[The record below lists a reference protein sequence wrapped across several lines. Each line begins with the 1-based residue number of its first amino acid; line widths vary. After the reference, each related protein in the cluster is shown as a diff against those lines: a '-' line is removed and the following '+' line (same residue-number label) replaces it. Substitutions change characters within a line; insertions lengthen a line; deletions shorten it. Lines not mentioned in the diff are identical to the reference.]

1 MQQILIRNASR
12 VFFSEGFKRICA
24 QLNRLDPSDTP
35 LEDAQHQQSR
45 IFIHNALSLFAFAD
59 LNPYEFISV
68 PQRINGEWQLVDY
81 KVVPIELT
89 PTSGIEKLFIWE
101 ADRVFAHGLEP
112 IACDQAEPHLFLQ
125 ELHYR

>member
-1 MQQILIRNASR
+1 M
-12 VFFSEGFKRICA
+12 
-24 QLNRLDPSDTP
+24 
-35 LEDAQHQQSR
+35 
-45 IFIHNALSLFAFAD
+45 
-59 LNPYEFISV
+59 

-112 IACDQAEPHLFLQ
+112 IACDQAEPHLFFTGTALSLGQ
-125 ELHYR
+125 GFGMHIHTDFEPFETAGKKLYRTGRERIAAF